1 MSADYFL
8 DTNVL
13 VYAFD
18 QTAPEKQARARELIE
33 IEHNWSISWHVLQE
47 FSSVALHRF
56 AKPVSPHFLKN
67 FIELVLWPKCQVMPS
82 QSLYQNA
89 CDLHAHTQYRYYDSL
104 ILAAAIES
112 GATRLYSEDFQD
124 GRPFGSLI
132 VQDPF
137 QIGR

>member
-18 QTAPEKQARARELIE
+18 QTAPEKQRRSRELMDM
-33 IEHNWSISWHVLQE
+33 EHNWAISWQILQE

-56 AKPVSPHFLKN
+56 AKPVSPDFLKN
-67 FIELVLWPKCQVMPS
+67 FIELVLWPKCQVLPS
-82 QSLYQNA
+82 QTLYQKA

-104 ILAAAIES
+104 VLAAAIES
-112 GATRLYSEDFQD
+112 GAARLYSEDLQD
-124 GRPFGSLI
+124 GRHFGGLRIKNPFHAE
-132 VQDPF
+132 
-137 QIGR
+137 R